1 MAAKY
6 QPQIMSPQIESNLII
21 MAKKLIIDTDTG
33 VDDAMAILMALEAH
47 KRCQKNCQVHDETK
61 LIFQPENDGGVRIK
75 C

>member
-1 MAAKY
+1 
-6 QPQIMSPQIESNLII
+6 

-61 LIFQPENDGGVRIK
+61 LTFQPENDGGVRIK